1 MFWSENTERPAYVY
15 GIGWK
20 KGMLDINVER
30 FYLLLM
36 GAGEILKDKIRSTQ
50 QFINY
55 FDLAQGFTPSI
66 VHETQDDRNIVIEF
80 SKEWTTNGA
89 LLSAFTTIIRISSPY
104 ILDEGAEDFINR
116 VYEKLNT
123 HTIAPGEFGRSYVD
137 ICRLSVTRPRL
148 FALLSGMKV
157 DMKWSD
163 SSSGMNAHT
172 NGIYGYHRFPS
183 VDKVC
188 VEKKPAIKPV
198 KIRSKALAVGSKVT
212 GTINNQEFSGI
223 ITRILPTRRR
233 TGYIEVTLSNDEGIL
248 WVYLKDITKVLN

>member
-1 MFWSENTERPAYVY
+1 
-15 GIGWK
+15 
-20 KGMLDINVER
+20 
-30 FYLLLM
+30 
-36 GAGEILKDKIRSTQ
+36 
-50 QFINY
+50 
-55 FDLAQGFTPSI
+55 
-66 VHETQDDRNIVIEF
+66 
-80 SKEWTTNGA
+80 
-89 LLSAFTTIIRISSPY
+89 
-104 ILDEGAEDFINR
+104 
-116 VYEKLNT
+116 
-123 HTIAPGEFGRSYVD
+123 
-137 ICRLSVTRPRL
+137 
-148 FALLSGMKV
+148 MKV

-172 NGIYGYHRFPS
+172 SGIYGYRKFPS